1 MGHYRVSKKVRRKKV
16 ADLAAKSRM
25 YSVNNCTIQHIDNNT
40 ETVTGEDGR
49 KYIVGKVLKWK
60 KEHHVQPK
68 RLRKTCWKVYFA
80 KEEHDYLG
88 TAVWVRHAEKMKSE
102 YPQVSSTKL
111 TRAEL
116 IEGLIK
122 EKIKKWELKHP
133 CPAKDDDLFKE
144 EFIPK
149 WKAEKQ
155 EAKERIEQHVSA
167 RYDNDIRLNAKY
179 ENTAGY
185 TTELVKMKNK
195 EIAEVT
201 DKTSVNELDPKTSK
215 LIKKAKKIT
224 NAEKKR
230 NPKLTAA
237 QLLDMKQNK
246 GRIILPDSETKQ
258 PWDLKKAA

>member
-1 MGHYRVSKKVRRKKV
+1 MGHYRISKKVRRKKV

-49 KYIVGKVLKWK
+49 KYVVGKVLKWK

-68 RLRKTCWKVYFA
+68 RLRKACWKVYFV

-144 EFIPK
+144 EYIPK
-149 WKAEKQ
+149 WKKEREEALEHFRDFVVSVYHKLKIVGYRLDSDNYCVKPNAVTYVKDEDMKGHHVKHPDFKTTDKLWKTATNAAQ
-155 EAKERIEQHVSA
+155 KAMDKDHTIIDCALLNHNETEIMPLYEAKR
-167 RYDNDIRLNAKY
+167 R
-179 ENTAGY
+179 
-185 TTELVKMKNK
+185 
-195 EIAEVT
+195 
-201 DKTSVNELDPKTSK
+201 
-215 LIKKAKKIT
+215 
-224 NAEKKR
+224 
-230 NPKLTAA
+230 
-237 QLLDMKQNK
+237 
-246 GRIILPDSETKQ
+246 
-258 PWDLKKAA
+258 KKAA